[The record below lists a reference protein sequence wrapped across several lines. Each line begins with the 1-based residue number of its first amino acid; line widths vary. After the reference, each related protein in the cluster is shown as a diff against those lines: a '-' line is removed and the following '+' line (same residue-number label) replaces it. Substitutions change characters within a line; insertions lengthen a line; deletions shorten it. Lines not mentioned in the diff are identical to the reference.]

1 MLYYMSNNTTYGTGS
16 LADVSIGTNNTA
28 IGAYSGAT
36 ITTGNYNV
44 GIGANALLYNSSGN
58 DNTALGTATS
68 LYSLGSYNTS
78 VGANSQE
85 GISDNALISTGN
97 YNSSLGVQSLYN
109 IADGNSNTSIG
120 SYSGFS
126 DISGNYNTSI
136 GYESGYNSTGNN
148 NTFLGSFTDVSSNS
162 VIANS
167 TAIGYNA
174 KALLSNQIVLGTSTE
189 KVYIPGDYIGIG
201 TFNASSTNA
210 LDASGNISFSN
221 SNSYLDVSSNSAGIK
236 TSAGL
241 LSNIVMGYL
250 YGTTSNIQTQFN
262 TIDTT
267 LTGVSYSTFTDAS
280 SNTRSITSITNA
292 LNTFCGLGSNLVPC
306 ADLANNSS
314 GYLTGN
320 YSGGD
325 GECNFF
331 NTYYFNYASVPTGN
345 AFSFYKYTS
354 STPTATKLLSIQNNG
369 DVYFSGNIS
378 FIDTGSYLD
387 VSSNS
392 AGIKASAGLIEN
404 INLNSLTEM
413 EYYSVDVSLT
423 GSVTKFNNNIYFN
436 GSQCQKL
443 PASNFNNI
451 INPSGLGI
459 FFNTSGGTGETDL
472 LNYSQGGAGGFSFY
486 NTSYTDL
493 SNNVTPTLL
502 SSIDSNG
509 YISCSSTSTSSPLST
524 QIGYVKTFITINN
537 YNTALVNGAITNV
550 GSIAIP
556 VGTYILN
563 YSIAIK
569 NSYADTFSSCYTTF
583 SYDSTNITSTMGCS
597 GIQNLNQQSTYPMAF
612 SFNGSYIFNTNAL
625 SDTLTVY
632 LLCLC
637 QFNAGDMTYNCSAQM
652 IKLA

>member
-345 AFSFYKYTS
+345 AFSFYKY
-354 STPTATKLLSIQNNG
+354 I
-369 DVYFSGNIS
+369 
-378 FIDTGSYLD
+378 
-387 VSSNS
+387 
-392 AGIKASAGLIEN
+392 
-404 INLNSLTEM
+404 
-413 EYYSVDVSLT
+413 
-423 GSVTKFNNNIYFN
+423 
-436 GSQCQKL
+436 
-443 PASNFNNI
+443 
-451 INPSGLGI
+451 
-459 FFNTSGGTGETDL
+459 
-472 LNYSQGGAGGFSFY
+472 
-486 NTSYTDL
+486 
-493 SNNVTPTLL
+493 
-502 SSIDSNG
+502 
-509 YISCSSTSTSSPLST
+509 
-524 QIGYVKTFITINN
+524 
-537 YNTALVNGAITNV
+537 LVEI
-550 GSIAIP
+550 
-556 VGTYILN
+556 
-563 YSIAIK
+563 
-569 NSYADTFSSCYTTF
+569 
-583 SYDSTNITSTMGCS
+583 
-597 GIQNLNQQSTYPMAF
+597 
-612 SFNGSYIFNTNAL
+612 
-625 SDTLTVY
+625 Y
-632 LLCLC
+632 LLLI
-637 QFNAGDMTYNCSAQM
+637 QVH
-652 IKLA
+652 I